1 MLYER
6 VLERGAESGA
16 FDLTAD
22 PQSIA
27 RALVALQDGLGLQV
41 VLGHPSLD
49 SAEAKR
55 TLLATAGAATR
66 ATASV

>member
-6 VLERGAESGA
+6 VLERGAESGP